1 MTKKLSNI
9 DLYYNKYDE
18 ATLLKNLDNLSL
30 KTILHTQKL
39 SEEFCANHIYCVSN
53 INNGDEDSYLF
64 DITHIINKQ
73 PHLNENKLEKLI
85 NKIK

>member
-1 MTKKLSNI
+1 MAKRLSNI
-9 DLYYNKYDE
+9 DLYYNKFDE
-18 ATLLKNLDNLSL
+18 ATLLENLDNLSL
-30 KTILHTQKL
+30 KTILHTHIL
-39 SEEFCANHIYCVSN
+39 SEEFCAKYIFCVSN
-53 INNGDEDSYLF
+53 INDGDEDSYLF